1 MKNLEIFWIR
11 HSVSKSNVSNL
22 LEKLIFFFSFK
33 DAPLI
38 PDAESGSCYL
48 EKHLDKNIKDSGIV
62 GCSTMRRAI
71 QTAILMF
78 PEKFKEGKL
87 KVLPG
92 IKEKGFGPG
101 NQINDM
107 ETNKNLLS
115 EWCFTI
121 KKNKECKKFARLFK
135 DRKQIDNAI
144 KKIYSDLEEKEWK
157 PIINDETVTETQFLN
172 CLIPYLEKKKMK
184 KIPIVSHSNYIKD
197 DVMVKSLITR
207 KERKYLRNDMKLHN
221 NQILKKEYQYDKK
234 HIYVR
239 DQKIYDFGCVY
250 DDRIVDCYH

>member
-11 HSVSKSNVSNL
+11 HSVSKANISSL

-78 PEKFKEGKL
+78 PEKFKEGKYSEFT
-87 KVLPG
+87 KNAKE
-92 IKEKGFGPG
+92 IK
-101 NQINDM
+101 
-107 ETNKNLLS
+107 LLS

-197 DVMVKSLITR
+197 DVIVKSLITR
-207 KERKYLRNDMKLHN
+207 KERQYLRKDMKLHN